1 MHFNR
6 FMYICNVFL
15 DLYYQSV
22 NSLSWEFDLILF
34 FYKLES
40 VSSIYNIFRAD
51 IHRKISE
58 YLDVSKHPAV
68 HLLIVL
74 SVAWHG

>member
-6 FMYICNVFL
+6 FMYICNVFFR
-15 DLYYQSV
+15 SV
-22 NSLSWEFDLILF
+22 LSISKFLIMGIF
-34 FYKLES
+34 FNFVFYKLES
-40 VSSIYNIFRAD
+40 VSSIDNLELMS
-51 IHRKISE
+51 K
-58 YLDVSKHPAV
+58 YLNVSKHPAV

>member
-6 FMYICNVFL
+6 FTYICNAFL

-40 VSSIYNIFRAD
+40 VSSIDNLELMS
-51 IHRKISE
+51 K

>member
-6 FMYICNVFL
+6 FMYICNVFFR
-15 DLYYQSV
+15 SV
-22 NSLSWEFDLILF
+22 LSISKFLIMGIF
-34 FYKLES
+34 FNFVFYKLES
-40 VSSIYNIFRAD
+40 VSSIDNLELMF
-51 IHRKISE
+51 K
-58 YLDVSKHPAV
+58 YLNVSKHPAV